1 MFRFN
6 ELSALCTKLGQKIC
20 NLRKAIHCNRYGKHG
35 VVPLVLVVMFSALS
49 CGDEG
54 DTAPVFNRKPEQ
66 SSNRRID
73 LNNSNHSE
81 LETLPGIGEKT
92 ALRIIGFR
100 DRHGPFRRIENLMLI
115 DGISERKFL
124 ALAPHVEVR

>member
-6 ELSALCTKLGQKIC
+6 ELSALCTKLGQRIFKV
-20 NLRKAIHCNRYGKHG
+20 RKPSYCNRYGKSA
-35 VVPLVLVVMFSALS
+35 VVLVALLVMFSALS
-49 CGDEG
+49 CTDGG

-73 LNNSNHSE
+73 LNNSDHSE
-81 LETLPGIGEKT
+81 LETLPGVGEKT

-115 DGISERKFL
+115 DGISEKKFL